1 MSSVACLHQISPY
14 LLERFKAYPALVDL
28 YLNAYS
34 LKSRIRSG
42 VDQWSAIQEL
52 QDELAEICQGSCEFR
67 AQPQDFEHIKADIPL
82 IFAESRFPT
91 FQLGTRSAIGGD
103 GWEFLH
109 IFLSGT
115 QHPSPSFL
123 RHQDKGVSNFL
134 FVNLIGSGQSIGNNV
149 GYDKPRYFEP
159 NTMKELNKALR
170 EIDRDDFQ
178 DRWQFICQ
186 ANNFSVGEM
195 LDEDI
200 GEFVQFYRE
209 LNKYFKGVVEEGDA
223 LLFSV
228 G

>member
-28 YLNAYS
+28 YLNAHS

-52 QDELAEICQGSCEFR
+52 QDELVEICQGSCEFR
-67 AQPQDFEHIKADIPL
+67 VQPQDFEHIKADIPL

-103 GWEFLH
+103 GWESVLL
-109 IFLSGT
+109 FLSGT
-115 QHPSPSFL
+115 QHPNPSFL
-123 RHQDKGVSNFL
+123 MDQEKGVSNFL
-134 FVNLIGSGQSIGNNV
+134 FVNLIGGQLIGNNV
-149 GYDKPRYFEP
+149 GYGEPRYFEP
-159 NTMKELNKALR
+159 NTVKELSKALR
-170 EIDRDDFQ
+170 EIDKDDFQ
-178 DRWQFICQ
+178 DRWQFICE
-186 ANNFSVGEM
+186 ANNLLVGEIS
-195 LDEDI
+195 DEDI
-200 GEFVQFYRE
+200 EEFVQFYRE
-209 LNKYFKGVVEEGDA
+209 LKKYFKGVVKEDDA